1 MRKRAAVCFILFA
14 ALVLGC
20 LTISGCTPS
29 VNDFT
34 VTFSKTVYEVDEEFR
49 FEGAKLYV
57 SFSDGTKRYVNLTEE
72 MLSNFDTALSGE
84 KEATVRYKNKTKTVS
99 YTVSGEIKSRTRLV
113 ADRGTGSECVV
124 YLKNIEFPISALS
137 FVLTGEDVPD
147 TLTLLKEDWKIVTRT
162 IENGVSVI
170 LYTDVGKPISD
181 NTVLFNFLCGAD
193 AELFFSK
200 IFIAANDAEYMLPNA
215 ERVAAVVT
223 NAKTW

>member
-1 MRKRAAVCFILFA
+1 MCKRAAVCFILLA

-20 LTISGCTPS
+20 LSVSGCTPS

-34 VTFSKTVYEVDEEFR
+34 VTFSKTVYEVDEEFH
-49 FEGAKLYV
+49 FEGAKLFV
-57 SFSDGTKRYVNLTEE
+57 SFSNGTKRYVNLTKE

-84 KEATVRYKNKTKTVS
+84 KEATVRYKNRTKTVS
-99 YTVSGEIKSRTRLV
+99 YTVTGEIRTRTRLV
-113 ADRGTGSECVV
+113 ADSGTGSECVV

-137 FVLTGEDVPD
+137 FELTGEEVPE
-147 TLTLLKEDWKIVTRT
+147 TLTLLKEDFKIVTRA

-170 LYTDVGKPISD
+170 LYTDIGQPISD

-193 AELFFSK
+193 AELIFSK
-200 IFIAANDAEYMLPNA
+200 IIVATKDAEYVLPNA